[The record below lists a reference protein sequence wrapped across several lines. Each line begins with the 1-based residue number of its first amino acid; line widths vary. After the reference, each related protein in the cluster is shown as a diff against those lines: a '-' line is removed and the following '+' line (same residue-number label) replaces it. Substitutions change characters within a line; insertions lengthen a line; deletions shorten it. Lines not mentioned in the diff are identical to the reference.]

1 MSAKFP
7 RLLLFTV
14 SLAAASCATP
24 PLWSQSVTSSE
35 DCTCPPSQ
43 PAHHPSEPDFTN
55 AANKWQLSAA
65 KLESQIDTVNPIL
78 REQRDAFWKVPL
90 ATYRDEKKAAEAS
103 GGAMFTSP
111 GSWFYSP
118 GDPEFS
124 AVKGATWVIA
134 TFESFHVYASDRDY
148 ELLYTEMNFRVEQI
162 FKQPEGLSLS
172 GGALVDAAIPGG
184 RIESPNGKVFTSR
197 IEPEQRG
204 LQPGHKYLLQL
215 LYEPQGA
222 FFLANACWDV
232 SSGKVESDSPVEA
245 YRIAHGRFSIVGMS
259 LSDLI
264 NYLPKA
270 LPDDPDE

>member
-7 RLLLFTV
+7 RLLLFTI
-14 SLAAASCATP
+14 SFAAALCAVP
-24 PLWSQSVTSSE
+24 PLWSQSAPPS
-35 DCTCPPSQ
+35 DNCPCPPTQ
-43 PAHHPSEPDFTN
+43 PAHPPSEPDFTN
-55 AANKWQLSAA
+55 AANKWQLAAA
-65 KLESQIDTVNPIL
+65 KLESQTDTVNPTL

-90 ATYRDEKKAAEAS
+90 GTYRDERKAAEAA
-103 GGAMFTSP
+103 GGSVGASH
-111 GSWFYSP
+111 GSYLAD
-118 GDPEFS
+118 GPEFS
-124 AVKGATWVIA
+124 AVKGAAWVIA
-134 TFESFHVYASDRDY
+134 TFENFHVYAVGQDY

-162 FKQPEGLSLS
+162 FKEPEGLPLS
-172 GGALVDAAIPGG
+172 TGALVDAAIPGG
-184 RIESPNGKVFTSR
+184 RIESPGGKIFTSR
-197 IEPEQRG
+197 IEPEQHG

-259 LSDLI
+259 VPDLI

-270 LPDDPDE
+270 LPDEPDE